1 MAITLPRVTHAMVVA
16 EPAENNF
23 PPARDTT
30 RVPFVTLKKVS
41 KAFPS
46 RQRGGGETEA
56 LRPFDAEI
64 GQGEFLSIV
73 GPSGCGK
80 STLLSLI
87 AGLQTASSGEISIG
101 GRVVSGPYSDIG
113 IVFQKDLLLPWRTA
127 LDNVLIQAEA
137 RGLSRKVFEPY
148 ARELLNLVGLSGF
161 ERFYPHELSGG
172 MRQRVGIARAV
183 LHKPPLLL
191 LDEPFASLDAIT
203 RDQLALDF
211 QSFWQDEQRTVVF
224 ITHNI
229 AEAVFLG
236 DRVMVMTARP
246 GQIAEVIEIDLPR
259 PRPLAIRDTQ
269 NFTRYTA
276 RVREVFEQHGIL
288 RGH

>member
-1 MAITLPRVTHAMVVA
+1 MAVTVPLGTHALDDA
-16 EPAENNF
+16 NPAENILS
-23 PPARDTT
+23 PVRTISRT
-30 RVPFVTLKKVS
+30 PFVTLQNVS
-41 KAFPS
+41 KTFQN
-46 RQRGGGETEA
+46 RQRGRGEIEA
-56 LRPFDAEI
+56 IRPFDAEI

-80 STLLSLI
+80 STLLSLV
-87 AGLQTASSGEISIG
+87 AGLQTASSGKILIG
-101 GRVVSGPYSDIG
+101 GTTVSGPYSDLG

-137 RGLSRKVFEPY
+137 RGLSRKAFEPY
-148 ARELLNLVGLSGF
+148 ARELLELVGLRGF
-161 ERFYPHELSGG
+161 ESFYPHELSGG
-172 MRQRVGIARAV
+172 MRQRVGIARAL

-229 AEAVFLG
+229 SEAVFLG

-246 GQIAEVIEIDLPR
+246 GRIAEVITIDLPR

-269 NFTRYTA
+269 DFTRYTG